1 MASGAL
7 FPHKCNAR
15 EKRLFDVVDVVGKS
29 MSVVLFLGFLDFLV
43 RDRYTATS
51 V

>member
-1 MASGAL
+1 M
-7 FPHKCNAR
+7 R
-15 EKRLFDVVDVVGKS
+15 EKDAVDVVDVVGKS
-29 MSVVLFLGFLDFLV
+29 MSVVLFWVFLDFLV

>member
-1 MASGAL
+1 MLSL
-7 FPHKCNAR
+7 MS
-15 EKRLFDVVDVVGKS
+15 VVGKS
-29 MSVVLFLGFLDFLV
+29 MSVVLFWVFLDFLV